1 MSKAKKTT
9 TAVEPVEPVE
19 FEVPSANSATSAP
32 SAPEQP
38 QMNQRFLVRVPN
50 EQFNERVMGV
60 QFNKGQATIDQYSI
74 DASLGYKVEEV
85 AMRLKM
91 DFGYTVES
99 IG

>member
-1 MSKAKKTT
+1 MSKAKTS

-19 FEVPSANSATSAP
+19 ITVSDEGAP
-32 SAPEQP
+32 VAPEP
-38 QMNQRFLVRVPN
+38 QVNHRFLVRVPN

-74 DASLGYKVEEV
+74 DGSLGYTVEQI
-85 AMRLKM
+85 ANRLKM
-91 DFGYTVES
+91 DFGYTVEP